1 MALGIVLSVDAKPVL
16 KASVS
21 GRRKGLSDANLA
33 RSFLSI
39 HFFTLKVIAAI
50 HLQALKLLWK
60 DLRLKPR
67 PHGPNHTVDLL
78 PG

>member
-39 HFFTLKVIAAI
+39 HFFTLRS
-50 HLQALKLLWK
+50 LQRSTCK
-60 DLRLKPR
+60 R
-67 PHGPNHTVDLL
+67 
-78 PG
+78 